1 MQYLRQVGQLTVIQ
15 KPNKR
20 NTIPEDF
27 GIQPEYE
34 GIPYDLVIDGII
46 MEENLKEIG
55 KDYNWLKKEVRK
67 IWYKSWASFDCHNWW
82 KRSDFLPKER
92 KIKKERRK
100 MKKEIIISIVIVLII
115 VVLDI
120 VTQNYTNKS
129 MSEVSEKLMDVR
141 ADLINGDK
149 DITKEKIIATKK
161 NWDKIKEKL
170 VIYIEH
176 DELEKVEQHML
187 ETESYIEVEEYD
199 VAVQTLDT
207 CNFIIDHIKDKYEF
221 SLKNIF

>member
-46 MEENLKEIG
+46 MEDNLKEIG